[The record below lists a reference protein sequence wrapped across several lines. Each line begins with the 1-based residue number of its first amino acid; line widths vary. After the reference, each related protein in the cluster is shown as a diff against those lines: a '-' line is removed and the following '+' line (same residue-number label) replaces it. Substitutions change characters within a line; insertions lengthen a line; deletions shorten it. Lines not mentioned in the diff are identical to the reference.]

1 MISKE
6 HLFMLIIFV
15 SLLTLSAASAAEYD
29 ADDSISINDNELNL
43 EETINEELILED
55 NNNEELIL
63 EDNDKEELDLDESNE
78 AVLSEWEQVK
88 SFTDLNTA
96 INGNEDEEIYLNI
109 SYSFNPESDSNFAS
123 GININRNLTIHG
135 NGFTLDGDN
144 QARIFNITAENVVI
158 KNITFINGR
167 KSDKGGALY
176 IENCVNTVIDNCTFI
191 NNYARMGGAI
201 YSNNANISL
210 SNCKI
215 DNNKA
220 MYAILFLENGDLC
233 TLNHCNFTKNNATN
247 GYGCIY
253 FHELQGSVNNSY
265 FENNTGVQGG
275 GIYFYDEGI
284 AENCVFANNRLEGSG
299 YKEGAAIYFDNKYGK
314 VNNCN
319 FTNNSGGNALYS
331 NNATIVNNSNFN
343 NHKDGSIQ
351 ISSYD
356 DYGIVENSNFTD
368 NENDKSY
375 AGVYI
380 NGKGMVNNCNFI
392 NNTSPSTGGAV
403 FIVREGIVNNSN
415 FISNSVLNEYSSQGG
430 AINFNGKGTV
440 DNCNFINN
448 TACKFGGAISFSSV
462 GMVNNSNFTNYKV
475 NGTMNVPRGGAI
487 FFLSSVAIIENS
499 NFDSNQGPW
508 GGAVSFFNNGT
519 INNCSFTNNKAQ
531 LGGAVYGEYNADI
544 GAIITSCTFDNN
556 SAEDGGAL
564 YYKVQN
570 GYSGGNIRIADSNF
584 TNNNASNSGAAYLKC
599 ENGTVANC
607 IFENNSATESGG
619 ALKWENQK
627 DGMVSNCNFIG
638 NSAKNGG
645 ALYEANATECT
656 FSNNTAEETCGAV
669 YGGNIINCVFELNFA
684 GIAGTENYDESIT
697 TATDCTSV
705 IIRIIASDFET
716 TYGFNEELPL
726 TITDEE
732 GKNYDGLNV
741 TIGLYKDDELIDT
754 YEGLSGEGW
763 LVDLD
768 GGVYKAALSVKNTNI
783 EPVNITLTV
792 NPLKTVIDA
801 PEITTDYLTNKY
813 LVVTLKDS
821 QGKALIGSQITIDF
835 NGLKN
840 YTTDSNGQ
848 VKISTEG
855 FASNTY
861 PIKISYAGDDN
872 HMGSNASTYVIIN
885 KISSQITANAVTTT
899 YNINKNL
906 MITLKDI
913 KGNALSGVQVSVKI
927 GSSTKT
933 YKTDKNGQVKVNVAT
948 LVPKTY
954 TALISF
960 AGNTNYKASSK
971 SVKVVVN
978 KAKAKLTAK
987 KKTFKR
993 KVKVKKYAATLKT
1006 NNGKAMKKVQMTLKV
1021 KGKTFKAKTNNKGK
1035 AIFKIKNLKK
1045 AGTFKA
1051 VIKFK
1056 GNKYYKKLSKKVKVR
1071 VKK

>member
-1 MISKE
+1 MMNKK

-43 EETINEELILED
+43 EESINEELILED
-55 NNNEELIL
+55 NNNEELV
-63 EDNDKEELDLDESNE
+63 LDENNE
-78 AVLSEWEQVK
+78 AVLSDWEEVK

-109 SYSFNPESDSNFAS
+109 SYSFNPESDSNFAN

-144 QARIFNITAENVVI
+144 KARIFNITAEKVTLE
-158 KNITFINGR
+158 NITFINGN
-167 KSDKGGALY
+167 SGNYGGALY
-176 IENCVNTVIDNCTFI
+176 LENSANTVINNCTF
-191 NNYARMGGAI
+191 NKNYGRQGGAI
-201 YSNNANISL
+201 YSNNVNLSL

-215 DNNKA
+215 DSNKA
-220 MYAILFLENGDLC
+220 MYAIIFLENGVLS
-233 TLNHCNFTKNNATN
+233 TVNHCNFSNNNATN
-247 GYGCIY
+247 GHGCVY
-253 FHELQGSVNNSY
+253 FYNTNGSVNNSY
-265 FENNTGVQGG
+265 FENNIAAYGG
-275 GIYFYDEGI
+275 GIYFYNEGI

-299 YKEGAAIYFDNKYGK
+299 YKEGAAIYFDGKYGQVRHGK

-319 FTNNSGGNALYS
+319 FTNNSGGNALYFDF
-331 NNATIVNNSNFN
+331 NAPIVNNSNFN
-343 NHKDGSIQ
+343 YNKGGAIQ

-356 DYGIVENSNFTD
+356 DYGIVENSNFTN

-392 NNTSPSTGGAV
+392 NNTSPSTGGALYI
-403 FIVREGIVNNSN
+403 FNEGIVNNSN
-415 FISNSVLNEYSSQGG
+415 FISNSVLDEYSSQGG

-448 TACKFGGAISFSSV
+448 TACKFGGAISFSSE
-462 GMVNNSNFTNYKV
+462 GRVNNSNFTNNKV
-475 NGTMNVPRGGAI
+475 NGTINEPRGGAI

-519 INNCSFTNNKAQ
+519 IYNCSFTNNKAQ
-531 LGGAVYGEYNADI
+531 LGGAVYGECNKDM
-544 GAIITSCTFDNN
+544 GANITYCTFDNN

-564 YYKVQN
+564 YYKVQE
-570 GYSGGNIRIADSNF
+570 GYSGGNMHLADSNF

-599 ENGTVANC
+599 EDGTVANC
-607 IFENNSATESGG
+607 TFENNSANESGG

-627 DGMVSNCNFIG
+627 EGMVSNCSFIA

-645 ALYEANATECT
+645 GLYESDAVECS
-656 FSNNTAEETCGAV
+656 FSNNTAEEIGGAV
-669 YGGNIINCVFELNFA
+669 YGGHMFNCIFELNFA

-697 TATDCTSV
+697 TATDCTSA

-741 TIGLYKDDELIDT
+741 TIGLYKDEELIDT

-768 GGVYKAALSVKNTNI
+768 SGVYKVALSVKNTNI

-792 NPLKTVIDA
+792 NQLKTVIDA
-801 PEITTDYLTNKY
+801 PEITTDYLTTKY

-821 QGKALIGSQITIDF
+821 QGKALIGTQIIIDF
-835 NGLKN
+835 NGVKN

-848 VKISTEG
+848 VNISTEG
-855 FASNTY
+855 LASNTY

-872 HMGSNASTYVIIN
+872 HMGSNASTNVIIN
-885 KISSQITANAVTTT
+885 KISTQITANAVTTT

-906 MITLKDI
+906 MIALKDI

-960 AGNTNYKASSK
+960 AGNANYKSSSK

-993 KVKVKKYAATLKT
+993 KVKVKKYAVTLKT

-1056 GNKYYKKLSKKVKVR
+1056 GNKYYKKLSKKVKIR